1 VHSAA
6 WRPERVKNA
15 NKGQIRIIEA
25 FFAVIIIFSAF
36 AVSANLSVSNH
47 TISHENL
54 ASIGLNSL
62 VELDRDGYFCKYIT
76 TGNFTALR
84 EALSL
89 VLPTGVCF
97 NLTIYDTQ
105 MQQVNTEI
113 ITNSGFGT
121 QDIATVEYVSAG
133 QDSPFLCYIV
143 HMQLW
148 VVT

>member
-1 VHSAA
+1 VHGAA

-47 TISHENL
+47 AISHEVL
-54 ASIGLNSL
+54 ASIGLNTL
-62 VELDRDGYFCKYIT
+62 MKLDRSDCFYKYIT
-76 TGNFTALR
+76 AGNFTALR

-89 VLPTGVCF
+89 ALPTGVCF
-97 NLTIYDTQ
+97 NLTIYNTQ

-113 ITNSGFGT
+113 ITNNGFGS
-121 QDIATVEYVSAG
+121 QDIASVEYVSTG